1 MVLLSLTLSVVN
13 CFVVIGNLMVFYVI
27 LTKKSLQTSTNR
39 LVLSLTISDLLLGI
53 LILPFAII
61 QEHTNEWLFG
71 HVGCRLWLSVDVFLS
86 TASIYN
92 LLAIS
97 FDRVVR
103 LMTFLVWFCSLLL
116 AVVLFV
122 LETVN
127 AQDTMPTKDCQ
138 PTTLPSMYIIFSA
151 VASFIAPAFVMVIL
165 NARIFQTV
173 LHTSRTMTVKSKNGS
188 LRVHRRK
195 DPIIPVKK
203 LEKYESRM
211 SQEEEGVGTPPKD
224 KKLSDPVPV
233 LVVESHKNS
242 MDAPAI
248 RTFLTHT
255 VVFGVLEAKKTNI
268 INHITHQI
276 YRILKNNRDDDGVV
290 HRQSPG
296 RPRTTSRAMDRNIL
310 RACREDP
317 RRTSTDN
324 PVSVTSPNEP
334 VPSRRT
340 IRRRLQVAGL
350 HGRRPVKKPLVS
362 LKNRTARVEWAKQHL
377 SWGPR
382 EWANHIWSDESKFNL
397 FGTDG
402 IQWIRRP
409 IGSRYAPQYQC
420 PTVKHEGGSVMVWGC
435 FPDTSMGPLK
445 RIVGTMGRY
454 VYEDILEN
462 TMRLWA
468 RANLGR
474 SWVFQ
479 QDNDPKHTSGH
490 VANWFRRRRVDLLG
504 WPSQSP
510 DLNPIEQMWE
520 ELERRLKGVRAS
532 NANQKFAQLEAAWKS
547 IPMTV
552 VQTLLDSMPR
562 RCQAVIDAK
571 GYPTKKKVMRRS
583 LRTEM
588 RVART
593 TGIVVAAF
601 IVCWIP
607 FTTIY
612 VLQAYSVCTVAAG
625 CIPTSLFTIA
635 FWLGYSNSAVNPIL
649 YAAFS
654 RDFRVA
660 LKRLFFQKP
669 KF

>member
-1 MVLLSLTLSVVN
+1 MILLSLTLSVVN
-13 CFVVIGNLMVFYVI
+13 CFVVIGNLLVFYVI

-61 QEHTNEWLFG
+61 QEHTSEWLFG

-97 FDRVVR
+97 FDRYMAVRQPIKYPIISSTKVVR

-116 AVVLFV
+116 AAVLFI
-122 LETVN
+122 LETLSSHDY
-127 AQDTMPTKDCQ
+127 QSSKECQ

-151 VASFIAPAFVMVIL
+151 MASFIVPAFVMIIL
-165 NARIFQTV
+165 NVRIFQTV

-195 DPIIPVKK
+195 EPIVPVKK
-203 LEKYESRM
+203 LERYETRT
-211 SQEEEGVGTPPKD
+211 SQEDEVVGTPSKD
-224 KKLSDPVPV
+224 ERASDTVPV
-233 LVVESHKNS
+233 VAAVVEKHKHS
-242 MDAPAI
+242 VDAPAI

-268 INHITHQI
+268 INHITQ
-276 YRILKNNRDDDGVV
+276 
-290 HRQSPG
+290 
-296 RPRTTSRAMDRNIL
+296 
-310 RACREDP
+310 
-317 RRTSTDN
+317 
-324 PVSVTSPNEP
+324 
-334 VPSRRT
+334 
-340 IRRRLQVAGL
+340 
-350 HGRRPVKKPLVS
+350 
-362 LKNRTARVEWAKQHL
+362 
-377 SWGPR
+377 
-382 EWANHIWSDESKFNL
+382 
-397 FGTDG
+397 
-402 IQWIRRP
+402 
-409 IGSRYAPQYQC
+409 
-420 PTVKHEGGSVMVWGC
+420 
-435 FPDTSMGPLK
+435 
-445 RIVGTMGRY
+445 
-454 VYEDILEN
+454 
-462 TMRLWA
+462 
-468 RANLGR
+468 
-474 SWVFQ
+474 
-479 QDNDPKHTSGH
+479 
-490 VANWFRRRRVDLLG
+490 
-504 WPSQSP
+504 
-510 DLNPIEQMWE
+510 
-520 ELERRLKGVRAS
+520 
-532 NANQKFAQLEAAWKS
+532 
-547 IPMTV
+547 
-552 VQTLLDSMPR
+552 
-562 RCQAVIDAK
+562 
-571 GYPTKKKVMRRS
+571 KKVMRRS

-654 RDFRVA
+654 RDFRIA